1 MRSRTVIGKVLV
13 SEERPLVTTER
24 ASRGPSWELVGLGL
38 VLFLA
43 LSLRLEMVSVRS
55 VWHDE
60 AFSLEVARRPVGY
73 IWANLPK
80 VDPHPPGYYVM
91 LRGWTQLFGQDLVTA
106 RALSVVWGMVA
117 VVLAWGFGRR
127 LGGPAV
133 GVAAAALVALNP
145 FQIYSANEAR
155 MYAPLTAAAVL
166 STWLLHRADA
176 QNRSVD
182 WVLYGAS
189 AAFLLYLSYYAGP
202 LVVAHGLWM
211 AGRRRWRGL
220 VTSAITGLLLY
231 LPWLPALGR
240 SIFANPIPYRDPM
253 RPTYVLE
260 VFAVHAFGGYLL
272 GMPGYLRWPGLE
284 WKYQPLLVFP
294 FAVLAAAGVGEL
306 WRRDRRGGGLLCLC
320 WALPVAV
327 FVLAS
332 LVLRREAAYFYHLAH
347 LQPFVAVA
355 VGSGV
360 VGLREAV
367 RRASPFLVSAV
378 AAAGVLLFLW
388 PAVDNLQGN
397 PLYQGY
403 RYDLAA
409 RHLRAHYRPTDVVVY
424 YMGGAQSALHLYFD
438 PPGPEIAITPDVW
451 QWNREALRQHFRQAA
466 RLLRPEHR
474 RVWLVLVFPV
484 PPGSVEDL
492 LGALEARGYRR
503 GPLHDFSGVR
513 LGLLVR

>member
-1 MRSRTVIGKVLV
+1 MTAKTLVPQMEPSACEERRSR
-13 SEERPLVTTER
+13 SRERR
-24 ASRGPSWELVGLGL
+24 WELVGLGA

-43 LSLRLEMVSVRS
+43 LSLRLEMLSSRS
-55 VWHDE
+55 IWHDE
-60 AFSLEVARRPVGY
+60 AFSLLVARRPVGS
-73 IWANLPK
+73 IWANLPR

-91 LRGWTQLFGQDLVTA
+91 LRGWTRLFGRDVTSA
-106 RALSVVWGMVA
+106 RALSAVWGMVA
-117 VVLAWGFGRR
+117 VVLAWGFARR

-145 FQIYSANEAR
+145 FQIYSSNEIR
-155 MYAPLTAAAVL
+155 MYAPLTAAAIL
-166 STWLLHRADA
+166 STWMLHRAGERDGFL
-176 QNRSVD
+176 D
-182 WVLYGAS
+182 WVLYGGS

-202 LVVAHGLWM
+202 LLLAHGVWM
-211 AGRRRWRGL
+211 AVRRRWRGL
-220 VTSAITGLLLY
+220 IIGGVTGLLLY

-240 SIFANPIPYRDPM
+240 SLLANPIPYRDPM

-260 VFAVHAFGGYLL
+260 LFAVHAFGGYLL

-284 WKYQPLLVFP
+284 GKYQPLLVFP
-294 FAVLAAAGVGEL
+294 FAVLVAAGVGEL
-306 WRRDRRGGGLLCLC
+306 WRRDRASCGLLGLC

-347 LQPFVAVA
+347 LQSFVAVA
-355 VGSGV
+355 MAVGI
-360 VGLREAV
+360 VGLQEAV

-378 AAAGVLLFLW
+378 AAAGVLLVLW

-397 PLYQGY
+397 PAYQGF

-438 PPGPEIAITPDVW
+438 PPGPEISIDPDVRR
-451 QWNREALRQHFRQAA
+451 WNREALRQHFQEAV
-466 RLLRPEHR
+466 RLLRSEHR
-474 RVWLVLVFPV
+474 RVWLVLVSPV

-492 LGALEARGYRR
+492 VLALEARGYRP
-503 GPLHDFSGVR
+503 GPLHDFNGVR
-513 LGLLVR
+513 LGLLAR